1 MEDRRAS
8 ASRHARAAPA
18 PPRRAAPRA
27 HPSCSGSGLVLVDPP
42 TTAPLPLVV
51 DVRRDE
57 ERGARTQLTPTQPSR
72 PAGRAELTRAR
83 TSYREEGGPSRRP
96 AELSSRQRPP
106 ATCLTVVTD
115 AEAPLPSAACPVP
128 RAAGPRMCASSPRRA
143 AHRRRLTCRCDS
155 LSGKCDAAP
164 PRSAALLL
172 REIVSA
178 CTLHD
183 DKPSSFYYFKSK
195 KNQSQTHGAICSIL
209 FFFSLKNDQLQQP
222 HKLLLQPYFQ
232 KKNKLLLS
240 V

>member
-1 MEDRRAS
+1 MATDGGNKEGGSGSEGGRGRSAGEGGGPEARHMEDRRAS

-115 AEAPLPSAACPVP
+115 AEAPAPPLRRLSCSTRGRP
-128 RAAGPRMCASSPRRA
+128 AGPRN
-143 AHRRRLTCRCDS
+143 
-155 LSGKCDAAP
+155 GVP
-164 PRSAALLL
+164 PRLAGASTTTHVPL
-172 REIVSA
+172 RFPIGEM
-178 CTLHD
+178 
-183 DKPSSFYYFKSK
+183 
-195 KNQSQTHGAICSIL
+195 
-209 FFFSLKNDQLQQP
+209 
-222 HKLLLQPYFQ
+222 
-232 KKNKLLLS
+232 
-240 V
+240 